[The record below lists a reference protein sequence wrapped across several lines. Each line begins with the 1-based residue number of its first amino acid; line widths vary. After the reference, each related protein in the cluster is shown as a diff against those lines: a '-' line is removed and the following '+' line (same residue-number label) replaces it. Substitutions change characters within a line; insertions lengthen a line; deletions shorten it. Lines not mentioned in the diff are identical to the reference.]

1 SYVLENMARSNPQHP
16 KAPDALLQVA
26 TNQGE
31 SGQKAAARKTL
42 ESVVSQYPGT
52 EQAKTA
58 QSRLKSMR

>member
-1 SYVLENMARSNPQHP
+1 MARANPQHP
-16 KAPDALLQVA
+16 KAADALLQVA

-42 ESVVSQYPGT
+42 EAVVAQYPGS

-58 QSRLKSMR
+58 ESRLKTMR

>member
-1 SYVLENMARSNPQHP
+1 
-16 KAPDALLQVA
+16 VA

-58 QSRLKSMR
+58 QSRLKTMR

>member
-1 SYVLENMARSNPQHP
+1 M
-16 KAPDALLQVA
+16 QVA

-42 ESVVSQYPGT
+42 EAVVAQYPGS

-58 QSRLKSMR
+58 ESRLKTMR